1 MVNNIVNSCLS
12 TQARINSARG
22 MIPLRPESCGDPGE
36 RADVFL
42 EVAAILGLGGSGSLN
57 KTLP

>member
-1 MVNNIVNSCLS
+1 
-12 TQARINSARG
+12 